1 MAELSKPEKNRVYQS
16 NKLVESSYTLTL
28 QEKRLVLFAASLLNS
43 KKEAPADGLVTVSA
57 EAFSKVFSVELR
69 HAYGIIAEAVERL
82 WGREIKRFER
92 GKEVESMRWIYHKNY
107 MEGEG
112 RVELG
117 FSPTILP
124 HLTMLDREF
133 TGYQLKSI
141 SSLGSFHS
149 FRLYELMVQYKKFGE
164 RFFDLDRLREL
175 LEMKNKYPNVKDFRR
190 YVLDLSIKEINQHT
204 DLQLTL
210 EPQRTGRS
218 ITGFKFLIQQS
229 GQIPLSI

>member
-1 MAELSKPEKNRVYQS
+1 
-16 NKLVESSYTLTL
+16 
-28 QEKRLVLFAASLLNS
+28 
-43 KKEAPADGLVTVSA
+43 
-57 EAFSKVFSVELR
+57 
-69 HAYGIIAEAVERL
+69 
-82 WGREIKRFER
+82 
-92 GKEVESMRWIYHKNY
+92 
-107 MEGEG
+107 
-112 RVELG
+112 
-117 FSPTILP
+117 
-124 HLTMLDREF
+124 
-133 TGYQLKSI
+133 
-141 SSLGSFHS
+141 
-149 FRLYELMVQYKKFGE
+149 MVQYKKFGE